1 MDRHEERAHAAARQ
15 ATAAQTSNRPLTSY
29 SQIEQSQPCQ
39 LCGQRIVLRIAIGQG
54 SRRSIWLPW
63 PVNPKTTPAA
73 CEYAGERRG
82 RAAWLDDI
90 CDK

>member
-63 PVNPKTTPAA
+63 LVNPNSR
-73 CEYAGERRG
+73 YVS
-82 RAAWLDDI
+82 I
-90 CDK
+90 S